1 MLYHLIFKILIPSLS
16 PYDISTFMTFFSS
29 RHKVKY
35 GKTVPFTC
43 NEPIGLSWFF
53 GCLEG
58 SGIKGSGTAKLNI
71 FIKGYKT
78 K

>member
-1 MLYHLIFKILIPSLS
+1 MSYHLIFKMLIPSLS
-16 PYDISTFMTFFSS
+16 PYDIIDIYDIFSR
-29 RHKVKY
+29 RHKIKY
-35 GKTVPFTC
+35 GKTVPLTC